1 VERIDRFSVVF
12 VGACVQADTDKTTPR
27 EVIVKRTAQKLIHDA
42 KIQAKQDINF
52 ILFQMIYQCV
62 ASGR

>member
-1 VERIDRFSVVF
+1 M
-12 VGACVQADTDKTTPR
+12 QADTDKTTPR

-62 ASGR
+62 ASGL